1 MELQTEQMNE
11 RITKIT
17 LSGRLDVAGTNAI
30 DSRFAAV
37 TATQGPNVIVDLSAV
52 DFIGSMGVRLLL
64 LNAKGLGAR
73 GDKMILCKP
82 GPMVRKVLETI
93 GIDAM
98 IPIFNDIDSA
108 LRALKQS

>member
-11 RITKIT
+11 GITKIT

-30 DSRFAAV
+30 DSQFAAV
-37 TATQGPNVIVDLSAV
+37 TATQGPVIVDLSAV

-64 LNAKGLGAR
+64 SNAKALGAR
-73 GDKMILCKP
+73 GGKMILCKP
-82 GPMVRKVLETI
+82 APMVRKVLETI

-98 IPIFNDIDSA
+98 IPIFDDIDSA
-108 LRALKQS
+108 LRALKPS